1 MNALTARAQARIQL
15 APMGR
20 RLGRIVSFNG
30 LVIEAL
36 GPEAHL
42 GELCEIE
49 SALPGP
55 RVLAEVVGFRDER
68 VLLMPY
74 GHVGAISTESHIR
87 ATGRPVTV
95 PVGEALLGRVIGAF
109 GHPLDELGP
118 IAYSDAYPLYR
129 EPINPMARAP
139 IDTALDTGV
148 RAIDTLL
155 TLGAGQR
162 VGVFAGSGV
171 GKSTLLG
178 MLARQ
183 VRSDVTVLALVGER
197 GREVG
202 EFLTHALGP
211 EGLKRS
217 VVVAATSDEPALLR
231 AHAAHAAHAIAEYFR
246 DQGRSVLLIVD
257 SMTRFAMAQR
267 EIGLAIGEPPTFR
280 GYTPSV
286 FSQLPKL
293 LERCGRL
300 RGGGSISGIYS
311 VLVEGDDMNEPVTDH
326 MRAIL
331 DGHIVLT
338 RDLAARGHHPAID
351 LWQSTS
357 RLMGQVASEAEQAIA
372 RDARRQIAT
381 YAASRDLIE
390 LGAHQRGANPAL
402 DRAVELKP
410 ALDRVM
416 QQTPG
421 ENSARAE
428 AYRQLGAAIKH
439 DPPRPD
445 WPMPDAARGEGGAP

>member
-1 MNALTARAQARIQL
+1 MSAFVSMLVAELQSV
-15 APMGR
+15 PMGR

-36 GPEAHL
+36 GPDARL

-49 SALPGP
+49 P
-55 RVLAEVVGFRDER
+55 RDGATPVLAEVVGFREER
-68 VLLMPY
+68 VQLMPF
-74 GHVGAISTESHIR
+74 GHLEGISTDSRIR
-87 ATGRPVTV
+87 ATGRPVTI
-95 PVGEALLGRVIGAF
+95 PVGSALLGRVVNAF
-109 GHPLDELGP
+109 GAPLDDDGP
-118 IAYSDAYPLYR
+118 VQCAATYPLYR

-139 IDTALDTGV
+139 IEEVLETGV

-155 TLGAGQR
+155 TLGVGQR

-178 MLARQ
+178 MLARE
-183 VRSDVTVLALVGER
+183 VKADVTVLALIGER

-202 EFLTHALGP
+202 EFLTHSLG
-211 EGLKRS
+211 EDGRKRA
-217 VVVAATSDEPALLR
+217 VVIAATADESALVR
-231 AHAAHAAHAIAEYFR
+231 VHAAHAAHAVAEYFR
-246 DQGRSVLLIVD
+246 DQGQTVLLMVD

-300 RGGGSISGIYS
+300 RSGGAISGVYS

-351 LWQSTS
+351 VLHSSS
-357 RLMGQVASEAEQAIA
+357 RLMHQVASEDESALA
-372 RDARRQIAT
+372 RDTKRHLAI
-381 YAASRDLIE
+381 YEASRDLIE

-402 DRAVELKP
+402 DQAVDLKP
-410 ALDRVM
+410 ALDKLM
-416 QQTPG
+416 QQTPR
-421 ENSARAE
+421 ESTPRAE
-428 AYRQLGAAIKH
+428 ACRQMASALATRVTA
-439 DPPRPD
+439 
-445 WPMPDAARGEGGAP
+445 

>member
-1 MNALTARAQARIQL
+1 MSMRADRFVHAIQS

-20 RLGRIVSFNG
+20 RLGRIQAFNG

-36 GPEAHL
+36 GPDARL

-49 SALPGP
+49 GREGGDIVP
-55 RVLAEVVGFRDER
+55 AEVIGFREER

-74 GHVGAISTESHIR
+74 GHVGGISTDSLIR
-87 ATGRPVTV
+87 ATGRPMTV
-95 PVGEALLGRVIGAF
+95 PVGDALLGRVVDAF
-109 GHPLDELGP
+109 SEPLDRAGP
-118 IAYSDAYPLYR
+118 LLLEKSYPLYR
-129 EPINPMARAP
+129 EPINPFDRAP
-139 IDTALDTGV
+139 IEQPLETGV
-148 RAIDTLL
+148 RAIDSLL
-155 TLGAGQR
+155 TLGVGQR
-162 VGVFAGSGV
+162 MGIFAGSGV

-183 VRSDVTVLALVGER
+183 VQADVTVLALVGER

-202 EFLTHALGP
+202 DFLHDSLGP

-217 VVVAATSDEPALLR
+217 VVVVATSDAPALVR

-246 DQGRSVLLIVD
+246 DQDKSVLLVID

-267 EIGLAIGEPPTFR
+267 EIGLAAGEPPTFR

-300 RGGGSISGIYS
+300 TSGGAITGIYS

-351 LWQSTS
+351 VLQSTS
-357 RLMGQVASEAEQAIA
+357 RLMGHVATPAEQASA
-372 RDARRQIAT
+372 RDARRALAV
-381 YAASRDLIE
+381 YAASRDLVE
-390 LGAHQRGANPAL
+390 LGAHQPGVNPEL
-402 DRAVELKP
+402 DQAVALKP
-410 ALDRVM
+410 ALDRHL
-416 QQTPG
+416 QQTPTSG
-421 ENSARAE
+421 TRRAD
-428 AYRQLGAAIKH
+428 ACQALAGLLAKGRGA
-439 DPPRPD
+439 
-445 WPMPDAARGEGGAP
+445 

>member
-1 MNALTARAQARIQL
+1 MNALTARFSSELQAV
-15 APMGR
+15 PMGQ
-20 RLGRIVSFNG
+20 RLGRVVSFNG
-30 LVIEAL
+30 LVLEAL
-36 GPEAHL
+36 GPDARL

-49 SALPGP
+49 P
-55 RVLAEVVGFRDER
+55 RDGATCVLAEVVGFREER
-68 VLLMPY
+68 VQLMPF
-74 GHVGAISTESHIR
+74 GHLEGISTDSRIR
-87 ATGRPVTV
+87 ASGRPVTI
-95 PVGEALLGRVIGAF
+95 PVGPALLGRVVDAF
-109 GHPLDELGP
+109 GDPLDDDGP
-118 IAYSDAYPLYR
+118 VECAASYPLYR
-129 EPINPMARAP
+129 TPINPMARAP
-139 IDTALDTGV
+139 IEDVLETGV

-155 TLGAGQR
+155 TLGVGQR

-183 VRSDVTVLALVGER
+183 VKADVTVLALIGER

-202 EFLTHALGP
+202 EFLTHSLG
-211 EGLKRS
+211 EDGRKRA
-217 VVVAATSDEPALLR
+217 VVIAATADESALVR
-231 AHAAHAAHAIAEYFR
+231 VHAAHAAHAVAEYFR
-246 DQGRSVLLIVD
+246 DQGQSVLLMVD

-300 RGGGSISGIYS
+300 RSGGAISGVYS

-351 LWQSTS
+351 VLHSSS
-357 RLMGQVASEAEQAIA
+357 RLMHQVASEDESALATAAKRHLAIHE
-372 RDARRQIAT
+372 
-381 YAASRDLIE
+381 ASRDLIE

-402 DRAVELKP
+402 DRAVDLKP
-410 ALDRVM
+410 ALDRLM
-416 QQTPG
+416 QQTPR
-421 ENSARAE
+421 ESTPRAE
-428 AYRQLGAAIKH
+428 ACRQMASALATEVVA
-439 DPPRPD
+439 
-445 WPMPDAARGEGGAP
+445 